1 MGKTA
6 TDAPAA
12 PPTQDDVVARIEAA
26 LDEIRPAL
34 QFDGGDMTFLDWSPD
49 TGIVRVQMVGACHGC
64 SMSEVTLVA
73 GVERIVRERVP
84 EVKALVNIPP
94 DYAPTNP
101 KY

>member
-1 MGKTA
+1 MTSQE
-6 TDAPAA
+6 TTVDAEAKI
-12 PPTQDDVVARIEAA
+12 QAA

-34 QFDGGDMTFLDWSPD
+34 QFDGGDIEFLDYSPA

-73 GVERIVRERVP
+73 GVEKIVKERVP

-94 DYAPTNP
+94 DYEPTNP

>member
-1 MGKTA
+1 MSDKLESVN
-6 TDAPAA
+6 
-12 PPTQDDVVARIEAA
+12 DVVARIEAA

-34 QFDGGDMTFLDWSPD
+34 QFDGGDIEFMDFSPD

-73 GVERIVRERVP
+73 GVERIVKERVP
-84 EVKALVNIPP
+84 EVKALLNIPP